1 MRKIVILGATSHI
14 AKGLICNFN
23 RLGKDELYLFA
34 RSADSLKE
42 FVDSIQCEGKVYLK
56 EFGEFNDVDYDI
68 IINCIGINSSVDIKD
83 KIPSVFRLTETF
95 DNRILYYQ
103 ENHPDTLYI
112 NLSSGAA
119 YGTDFSKPAYG
130 STYSKW
136 DINDISESDYYGV
149 AKLNSEAKHRALKN
163 LNIVDLRIFSYFS
176 RFINLDSSFLL
187 TEIISCIKEG
197 REFMTRSDNMTRDYI
212 HPKDLHSLIEKCI
225 EKHKVNDVF
234 DAYSLKPVTKLEIL
248 EYFSNEYGLKYA
260 VQGDVK
266 VSAITGAKKNYYSN
280 NKKAGQIGY
289 VPEFDSIDCIMH
301 ESQYILKEKK
311 SDLFISDD

>member
-1 MRKIVILGATSHI
+1 MQKIVILGATSHI

-23 RLGKDELYLFA
+23 RLRKDELYLFA
-34 RSADSLKE
+34 RSVDSLKA
-42 FVDSIQCEGKVYLK
+42 FVDSAQCEGKVYLK

-68 IINCIGINSSVDIKD
+68 IINCIGINSSVNIKD
-83 KIPSVFRLTETF
+83 KLPFFFRLTETF
-95 DNRILYYQ
+95 DNLILDYQ

-130 STYSKW
+130 STCSKW
-136 DINDISESDYYGV
+136 DINNISESDYYGI
-149 AKLNSEAKHRALKN
+149 AKLNSEAKHRALQN
-163 LNIVDLRIFSYFS
+163 LNIVDLRIFGYFS
-176 RFINLDSSFLL
+176 RFANLDSKFLL

-197 REFMTRSDNMTRDYI
+197 REFVTGSDNITRDYI

-234 DAYSLKPVTKLEIL
+234 DAYSLKPVTKFEIL
-248 EYFSNEYGLKYA
+248 EYFSKGHGLKYI
-260 VQGDVK
+260 VEDDVK
-266 VSAITGAKKNYYSN
+266 KSAITGAKNDYYSN

-289 VPEFDSIDCIMH
+289 IPEFDSIDCIMQ
-301 ESQYILKEKK
+301 ESKYILKEKK
-311 SDLFISDD
+311 SGLFISED